1 MSGCNFMRTVA
12 WALGVWCTLCA
23 AAVARVED
31 PSGGGRTAGIAAPQA
46 AATRPTVRTES
57 TAVLAA
63 PGGDPDHDAEET
75 SGDGVRR
82 ALGML
87 EYVASDYDN
96 AVGDRGVVLDPFE
109 YEEQKQFLTQ
119 VADLLARAAPQASSG
134 ARRELQSIRKR
145 VWLRQPSH
153 EVAPRI
159 RALHVRLVR
168 EFKISL
174 TPQQV
179 PSLAAGR
186 ILFEQACAAC
196 HGSDGRAQTQRAREL
211 HPHPVDFHSR
221 DLEARLSPY
230 LAFSV
235 VTFGVPGT
243 AMAGFPTLTEEERWD
258 LAFFVC
264 ALRHEPP
271 LRVANSTV
279 AQAAGHAP
287 VALTLADLT
296 RATDATLRVL
306 LGGMPAAAQA
316 AQLARWRWVPPLDTG
331 VQP

>member
-1 MSGCNFMRTVA
+1 MSGCKLMRRSA
-12 WALGVWCTLCA
+12 AAFAVWCTLCA
-23 AAVARVED
+23 AARARVED
-31 PSGGGRTAGIAAPQA
+31 PSGGGRPAGIAAPQA
-46 AATRPTVRTES
+46 AGTRPTARADAAAFAAAHGDAGPVT
-57 TAVLAA
+57 AA
-63 PGGDPDHDAEET
+63 P
-75 SGDGVRR
+75 SNDGVRQ

-109 YEEQKQFLTQ
+109 YEEQKQFLIQ
-119 VADLLARAAPQASSG
+119 IADLLAGAAPPASRG
-134 ARRELQSIRKR
+134 ARRDLQSIRSR
-145 VWLRQPSH
+145 VLGRRTAAD
-153 EVAPRI
+153 VVPRL
-159 RALHVRLVR
+159 RALHARLVR
-168 EFKISL
+168 EFDIRL

-186 ILFEQACAAC
+186 ILFEESCAVC

-271 LRVANSTV
+271 ARAAHTTV
-279 AQAAGHAP
+279 AQATAHAP
-287 VALTLADLT
+287 VALTLADLA
-296 RATDATLRVL
+296 RATDASLRLL
-306 LGGMPAAAQA
+306 LGGLPASAQA

-331 VQP
+331 TSR